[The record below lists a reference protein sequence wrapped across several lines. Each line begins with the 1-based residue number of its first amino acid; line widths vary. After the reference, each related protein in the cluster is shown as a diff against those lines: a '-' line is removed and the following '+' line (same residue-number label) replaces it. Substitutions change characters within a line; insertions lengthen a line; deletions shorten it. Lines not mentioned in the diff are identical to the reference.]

1 MVMVFTRT
9 SIRESKCEV
18 LVTQSC
24 LILGNSMDYSA
35 PGSSVHGTLQAILEW
50 VAIPFSRGSSWP
62 MDWTWVSCI
71 AGRFFTIWATRE
83 DLSGTIMNPQYI
95 HILIP
100 RMCEKLCKCDA
111 VKDFEMGDYP
121 DGLNASTRIH
131 IRMSWKGQ
139 RQRRCEVE
147 AGVMQLLAVKIQEGQ
162 EPRDVGSP

>member
-1 MVMVFTRT
+1 
-9 SIRESKCEV
+9 
-18 LVTQSC
+18 
-24 LILGNSMDYSA
+24 
-35 PGSSVHGTLQAILEW
+35 
-50 VAIPFSRGSSWP
+50 
-62 MDWTWVSCI
+62 
-71 AGRFFTIWATRE
+71 
-83 DLSGTIMNPQYI
+83 MNPQYI

-100 RMCEKLCKCDA
+100 RMCEKLCKRDA
-111 VKDFEMGDYP
+111 VKEFEMGDYP